1 MRPPIPR
8 PLSGNK
14 AIQLKFVDDAT
25 KAATI
30 NLRKSLTPDTQ
41 NRSFPLNFC
50 ERTQMMIKPEE
61 NLLQQELSRFVE
73 ETSSNNFVLN
83 QKKTFIMSFNFSK
96 KHAFPPEFHVGTEV
110 LEVKPVLKI
119 LGVMLQND
127 LKWDAQIENIT
138 KKASKTIWRL
148 RRMKQLGVDN
158 TTLALFWKSE
168 GRVHLEANCP
178 VWTGAITKRQSR
190 SLSRVQRKAVATIT
204 GKEYEKGCSDLKLE
218 MLPARR
224 KQLSMKFAE
233 KTVKKSRHQD
243 IFQMLPNPPTTRK
256 GTKIWYEPVSHSR
269 RHQKSPVPYLSR
281 LLNNNE

>member
-1 MRPPIPR
+1 
-8 PLSGNK
+8 
-14 AIQLKFVDDAT
+14 
-25 KAATI
+25 
-30 NLRKSLTPDTQ
+30 
-41 NRSFPLNFC
+41 
-50 ERTQMMIKPEE
+50 MMIKPEE

-96 KHAFPPEFHVGTEV
+96 KHAFPPEFHVGTDV

-204 GKEYEKGCSDLKLE
+204 GKEYEKGCSDLLALK
-218 MLPARR
+218 A
-224 KQLSMKFAE
+224 
-233 KTVKKSRHQD
+233 
-243 IFQMLPNPPTTRK
+243 
-256 GTKIWYEPVSHSR
+256 
-269 RHQKSPVPYLSR
+269 
-281 LLNNNE
+281 